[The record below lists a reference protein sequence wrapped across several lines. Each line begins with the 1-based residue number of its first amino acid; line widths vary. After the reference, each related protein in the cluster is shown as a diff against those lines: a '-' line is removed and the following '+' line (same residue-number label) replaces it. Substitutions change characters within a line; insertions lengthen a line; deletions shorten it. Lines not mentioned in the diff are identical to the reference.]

1 MTTAYK
7 KFQQVFAILFFHIQ
21 QQKKSSSNRPLQ
33 PSFLCVSVPASRLTF
48 FLALR
53 SHINISFLEFLSL
66 RMYDHIL
73 LPSRMQ
79 GFRRSY
85 EANRSMHDSQRA
97 RVCVAEQKQSQ
108 YTLIH
113 NTTRYDTTQYDWIH
127 LHGKSI
133 VFVCV
138 CVRIRL
144 FVCVSTICV
153 VMYCLIHCEYTQAH
167 IVRQEQQQFTNFHR
181 HRHLNK
187 KYGSVNLIFLI
198 ILI

>member
-1 MTTAYK
+1 MCECAC
-7 KFQQVFAILFFHIQ
+7 FSSHVFSRTSITYQHLFFGVFI
-21 QQKKSSSNRPLQ
+21 STN
-33 PSFLCVSVPASRLTF
+33 V
-48 FLALR
+48 R
-53 SHINISFLEFLSL
+53 SHTIAVS
-66 RMYDHIL
+66 H
-73 LPSRMQ
+73 
-79 GFRRSY
+79 
-85 EANRSMHDSQRA
+85 A
-97 RVCVAEQKQSQ
+97 RVQTFIRGEPLYARQSASACVCMCVAEQKQSQ

-133 VFVCV
+133 VFVCG

-167 IVRQEQQQFTNFHR
+167 IVRQEQQQLSNFHR